1 MLAKRGWL
9 LLFLSIAA
17 FYLWSLGSLPL
28 VGPDEPR
35 YAEVAREMLARH
47 DLITPTLGGLPWFEK
62 PPLLYWL
69 MIAGYRVL
77 GVSEYA
83 ARLGPAICG
92 LLTAVFVYWVGKTI
106 ERSSDASSPVTG
118 ESAEQRRDGLG
129 RFSALVWLSSLGAIV
144 FSRGASFDIVVTM
157 TVTGALACFFVWHVR
172 SAPGAGNDAGEP
184 QARMP
189 ALLVCF
195 YLFVGLS
202 LLAKGLIGIV
212 IPFGVIGSYFLLRRE
227 WPNRRILQSLLWGVP
242 LAIAVAAVW
251 FGPMLSRHGWKF
263 VDQFI
268 VQHHFARFVTNK
280 YHHPEPF
287 YFYLLVLGALSLPW
301 TMFLGAAFFASRR
314 WRWRGG
320 MPLDRFCVFA
330 FSWIAL
336 PVVFFSFSASKL
348 TAYILPALPAVALL
362 IGERITCFLRAQR
375 GDLVLRSTG
384 ILLIGLGAAGGW
396 SLAHHPSLSSACI
409 VLGAS
414 PLIVIGVAA
423 LARPQLRKSLFILI
437 PLALFL
443 TSVIGLSCAA
453 RILARPESVRDLL
466 AAASAR
472 GYGAVPVVQLHT
484 VERTAE
490 FYAADRMM
498 YLPDGEPVKLEGVA
512 QVADAARH
520 SGGLVLCFVPK
531 EYEAQLTSYPTIQT
545 EVIANNGRVS
555 LVVVRVK

>member
-92 LLTAVFVYWVGKTI
+92 LLTAVFVYWIGKTI

-118 ESAEQRRDGLG
+118 ESAEQRPDGLG

-227 WPNRRILQSLLWGVP
+227 WPHRRILKSLLWGVP

-396 SLAHHPSLSSACI
+396 YLAHHPSLSSACI

-414 PLIVIGVAA
+414 PLLVIGVAA

-437 PLALFL
+437 PLALFV

>member
-92 LLTAVFVYWVGKTI
+92 LLTAVFVYWIGKTI

-227 WPNRRILQSLLWGVP
+227 WPNRRILKSLLWGVP
-242 LAIAVAAVW
+242 LAIAVAAAW

-396 SLAHHPSLSSACI
+396 YLAHHPSLSSACI
-409 VLGAS
+409 VLGAL

-437 PLALFL
+437 PLALFV

-520 SGGLVLCFVPK
+520 SGGLVLCFVPQ